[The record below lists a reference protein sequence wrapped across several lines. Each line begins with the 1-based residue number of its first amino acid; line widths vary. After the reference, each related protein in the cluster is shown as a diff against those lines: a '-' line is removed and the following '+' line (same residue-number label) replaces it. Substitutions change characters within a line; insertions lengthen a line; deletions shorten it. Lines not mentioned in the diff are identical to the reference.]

1 MSPGRRLRPTYEH
14 PLGVRWAAAG
24 GPWGDQTLDE
34 MLGDTAG
41 APGLAEDRVAAVA
54 GGLLAAGV
62 RPGDTV
68 AWQRPNGVDAVALYR
83 AAWRVGAV
91 AAPVHHRAGPADVRA
106 LLGRLDPVVFV
117 GPSDPGPTGPPVRP
131 GTVDVD
137 PAGLAVALATAGST
151 GAPKLVLHTHRG
163 LAYKARL
170 MCGVHRLGPGDCTL
184 LAPPLAH
191 ISGLLNGVLVTLSG
205 MRSVPMAAWDPT
217 DALAVIE
224 RAAVTFMVG
233 PPAFFVGLTGAPGF
247 SLERVRSLRLV
258 SCGGAGVTPAFVR
271 STSAALGCRVK
282 RAYGS
287 TEAPTVTTTP
297 EPPGPGNH
305 EAGTEADV
313 GTGAADDQAGDAEA
327 GTEGRLGTEA
337 AADQARDADHG
348 ADLGA
353 DRAAETDGRPVG
365 CAEVRV
371 ADPSSRADRPPGE
384 PGEVWVR
391 GPELFVGYDDPAAT
405 EAAFAEG
412 GWFRTG
418 DLGRLDAGGWLTIVG
433 RLKDVIIRGGENIAA
448 SEVEAVL
455 EAHPDVRQAAV
466 VGYPEP
472 RLGER
477 VCAFVEADRAFDL
490 AACRAWFEARGVTR
504 FAWPERV
511 EVVDRLPLLP
521 AGKPDRAAL
530 RARLRN
536 G

>member
-1 MSPGRRLRPTYEH
+1 MPPGRRLRPTYEH
-14 PLGVRWAAAG
+14 PLGAQWAAAG
-24 GPWGDQTLDE
+24 GPWGDETLDE
-34 MLGDTAG
+34 VLGDAAG
-41 APGLAEDRVAAVA
+41 GVAGLTEDRVAVVA

-68 AWQRPNGVDAVALYR
+68 AWQRPNGADAVALYR

-91 AAPVHHRAGPADVRA
+91 AAPVHHRAGPADTRA
-106 LLGRLDPVVFV
+106 VLARLDPAVFV
-117 GPSDPGPTGPPVRP
+117 GPSGPVPAGPPVRP
-131 GTVDVD
+131 GAVDVD
-137 PAGLAVALATAGST
+137 PASLAVALATAGST
-151 GAPKLVLHTHRG
+151 GPPKLVLHTHRG

-205 MRSVPMAAWDPT
+205 MRSVPMAAWDPA
-217 DALAVIE
+217 DALAAIE
-224 RAAVTFMVG
+224 QEAVTFMVG
-233 PPAFFVGLTGAPGF
+233 PPAFFVSLTGAAGF
-247 SLERVRSLRLV
+247 APERVRSLRLV
-258 SCGGAGVTPAFVR
+258 SCGGAGVTPVFVR
-271 STSAALGCRVK
+271 SASAALGCRVK

-287 TEAPTVTTTP
+287 TEAPTVTTSL
-297 EPPGPGNH
+297 
-305 EAGTEADV
+305 EADAEV
-313 GTGAADDQAGDAEA
+313 GDAS
-327 GTEGRLGTEA
+327 
-337 AADQARDADHG
+337 
-348 ADLGA
+348 
-353 DRAAETDGRPVG
+353 RAAETDGRPVG

-371 ADPSSRADRPPGE
+371 VDPASGADRAPGE
-384 PGEVWVR
+384 PGELWVR

-405 EAAFAEG
+405 EAALADG

-418 DLGRLDAGGWLTIVG
+418 DLGRLDADGWLTIVG
-433 RLKDVIIRGGENIAA
+433 RLKDVIIRGGENIAV

-455 EAHPDVRQAAV
+455 EAHPAVRQAAV
-466 VGYPEP
+466 VGYPDP
-472 RLGER
+472 SLGER

-530 RARLRN
+530 RARLRDA
-536 G
+536 